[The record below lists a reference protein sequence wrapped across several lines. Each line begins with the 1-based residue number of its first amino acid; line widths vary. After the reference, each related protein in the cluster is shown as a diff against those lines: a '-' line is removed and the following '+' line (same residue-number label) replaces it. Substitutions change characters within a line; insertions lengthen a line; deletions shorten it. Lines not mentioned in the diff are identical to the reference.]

1 MCRLGAAGR
10 GSPRHILFLWVSNLH
25 SERLTASPGLTR
37 QIAVA
42 ANVGLGM
49 WHVTDL
55 EKTNV

>member
-1 MCRLGAAGR
+1 MCRLGGCRSGKPQAHTVSLGR
-10 GSPRHILFLWVSNLH
+10 QP